1 MDKNKIEHLIDILI
15 HQNLYVVDKG
25 SKEKSDYV
33 VGGTEDLKR
42 ELLKLFEFSQKS
54 NDTK

>member
-1 MDKNKIEHLIDILI
+1 MNEEKISHLIDVLM

-25 SKEKSDYV
+25 TKEHSDYV

-42 ELLKLFEFSQKS
+42 ELINLFKNCEKTDELK
-54 NDTK
+54 